1 MFWDVRGLR
10 KEALGWLDRC
20 RAALEGDQGNP
31 PELESEAGS
40 LWLFVVGC
48 ELTYAVD
55 ALQLDKAYATYDAI
69 RQRLESPE
77 DRDGRTVSASPT
89 TSSGYWRGNG
99 AISMRR
105 TGCIRQALEM
115 RRGDQAGLAS
125 SYHQLGVNA
134 RRRGDLD
141 ARRRADHFDEAE
153 RRFRQ
158 ALKMREGDL
167 LGTAMSYHEL
177 GIVAQARDN
186 LPRAERYHRKALQI
200 YKSLRNPRGMAFSY
214 HQLGIVAQRR
224 GDRERAEGLYR
235 QSLQLKEAFGDRP
248 DLAATYGQL
257 GSLAEEREDFE
268 AALDWTVRCVALLPN
283 FHTWQASGILPD

>member
-1 MFWDVRGLR
+1 M
-10 KEALGWLDRC
+10 
-20 RAALEGDQGNP
+20 
-31 PELESEAGS
+31 
-40 LWLFVVGC
+40 
-48 ELTYAVD
+48 D

-69 RQRLESPE
+69 RQRLEVSRGPRRKE
-77 DRDGRTVSASPT
+77 RLGVTYHQLGLLAGQRGDLDEADR
-89 TSSGYWRGNG
+89 
-99 AISMRR
+99 
-105 TGCIRQALEM
+105 CIRQALEM

-141 ARRRADHFDEAE
+141 ARRRAGHFDEAE
-153 RRFRQ
+153 RWFRQ

-268 AALDWTVRCVALLPN
+268 AALDWTVRCVALSPEFPHVAGLRHLARLTASLGMPALEASWQRCTGAVLPP
-283 FHTWQASGILPD
+283 QLRAMMAEMLSGQYGSSR